1 VRAGDAAAGIAR
13 FRAAWRSDTA
23 FVFAGIMAAT
33 NALAIDAYALGDSL
47 LVALAPFEPG
57 MLPLERLSCCAR
69 ARSPGPT
76 CRARWPR
83 RARSPDSSP
92 PRPSCWRSTGRT
104 PTSPGAPTRR
114 SPRSTPST
122 RAPGP
127 PARARPRDHPASA
140 LHALGRF
147 RDELRVVDATIARQP
162 TEPHFVTARLAP
174 LAALG
179 ARDTLAVMLAAIAA
193 RDDGRDVGR
202 LYRGAALELR
212 VHGHAAAADWA
223 LAEGVAWLAAHP
235 VDVAAPVGRQVARQ
249 LAAAELLFDA
259 GRTDAARAMVDRLA
273 ARPSAALTVGQQS
286 AVLNLR
292 GLLAVREGR
301 PLEARALAD
310 SIARL
315 AGRGR
320 NGVETYR
327 RSRILAALGDADGA
341 ITLLEQAMLEG
352 FVTRRELHVDPAFA
366 TLRTDA
372 RFRRI
377 VAPRH

>member
-1 VRAGDAAAGIAR
+1 
-13 FRAAWRSDTA
+13 
-23 FVFAGIMAAT
+23 
-33 NALAIDAYALGDSL
+33 
-47 LVALAPFEPG
+47 
-57 MLPLERLSCCAR
+57 MLPLERLQLTRAR
-69 ARSPGPT
+69 AL
-76 CRARWPR
+76 
-83 RARSPDSSP
+83 ARSDVQGTLAASRAIARLEPTAPFLLAQHGEDAYLAGRPDEALAALDAFDA
-92 PRPSCWRSTGRT
+92 RTGTAT
-104 PTSPGAPTRR
+104 PEPGHATIR
-114 SPRSTPST
+114 
-122 RAPGP
+122 
-127 PARARPRDHPASA
+127 ASA

-147 RDELRVVDATIARQP
+147 RDELRVVDATIAREP

-179 ARDTLAVMLAAIAA
+179 ARDTLAVMLAALAA
-193 RDDGRDVGR
+193 RNDGRDMGR

-223 LAEGVAWLAAHP
+223 LAEGVAWLDAHP
-235 VDVAAPVGRQVARQ
+235 VDVTAPVGRQVARQ

-259 GRTDAARAMVDRLA
+259 GRTDAARALVDRLT
-273 ARPSAALTVGQQS
+273 ARASPALTMGQQS

-292 GLLAVREGR
+292 ALLAARAGR

-366 TLRTDA
+366 TLRADA